1 MKLTVDIMDDFI
13 SSLDLSGEVSSSS
26 DDGTNTTIQVD
37 KTFHLRKGMY
47 VSVDGN
53 SYKVGSVVFN
63 VSITFV
69 GVISEPSVYVVPN
82 PFYFHGTPIMTNN
95 HISGAKDSSKVPM
108 VYLYEILKEK
118 DFPVTNRTRRES
130 DLRLFFLDNANF
142 SEWETDDHYSKRLY
156 GLNSLVDEFIDQAR
170 KYVCCFYLEETAFT
184 RINHVNWG
192 VWKDKSGHEKRIFDD
207 DLTGVELNFLLPL
220 RECK

>member
-69 GVISEPSVYVVPN
+69 GVI
-82 PFYFHGTPIMTNN
+82 
-95 HISGAKDSSKVPM
+95 
-108 VYLYEILKEK
+108 
-118 DFPVTNRTRRES
+118 
-130 DLRLFFLDNANF
+130 
-142 SEWETDDHYSKRLY
+142 
-156 GLNSLVDEFIDQAR
+156 
-170 KYVCCFYLEETAFT
+170 
-184 RINHVNWG
+184 
-192 VWKDKSGHEKRIFDD
+192 
-207 DLTGVELNFLLPL
+207 
-220 RECK
+220 